1 MPAGFS
7 RTFRGMEQD
16 GMWPT
21 ALALGFAVA
30 LLGGWAG
37 WLALARVSLYEVSE
51 TARLE
56 VAHIYPV
63 AAPITG
69 RVVAAGLVLSREVQQ
84 GEVLVEVEADR
95 EHLETAEERARLA
108 AFGPQ
113 LQALAQ
119 ELRAE
124 EQALHELRNAG
135 AAAVSE
141 AQQKRVAAEA
151 AARQAQDQAERARQ
165 LQQRDLVPQA
175 DLVKTRAEAEA
186 RRADLGA
193 ASVGIERLRSEQ
205 RTTERTREARLAA
218 LRREQVNLEG
228 QRDTLRSVVA
238 RREREAERRSIRASV
253 AGRLGDVTPLQ
264 VGAVIRE
271 GDRLASIIPD
281 GHVRVVAEF
290 PPTALGRTRPGQPA
304 RLRLDGFPWLQ
315 YGRLSA
321 TVTRIASEPREGRV
335 RVELALE
342 RVANLPKFLQH
353 GLPVTVEVEVERV
366 APVVLLLRAAGYVL
380 AVADPRPQAPV
391 PPRSA
396 ESTANR

>member
-1 MPAGFS
+1 MRS
-7 RTFRGMEQD
+7 
-16 GMWPT
+16 T

-51 TARLE
+51 TARIE
-56 VAHIYPV
+56 IERIYPV
-63 AAPITG
+63 AAPVTG
-69 RVVAAGLVLSREVQQ
+69 RVIAVNLVLSRQVQQ
-84 GEVLVEVEADR
+84 GDVLVEVEAER

-108 AFGPQ
+108 AVDSQ
-113 LQALAQ
+113 LGALAQ
-119 ELRAE
+119 EVRAE
-124 EQALHELRNAG
+124 EGALHEFRAAG
-135 AAAVSE
+135 AAAVAE

-151 AARQAQDQAERARQ
+151 TARHAQDQAERVSR
-165 LQQRDLVPQA
+165 LQQRALVPET
-175 DLVKTRAEAEA
+175 DLIKTRAEAEA

-205 RTTERTREARLAA
+205 LANERTREARLAA
-218 LRREQVNLEG
+218 LHREQVNLEG
-228 QRDTLRSVVA
+228 QRDTLKSVVA
-238 RREREAERRSIRASV
+238 RHQREAERRSIRAAV

-264 VGAVIRE
+264 MGAVIRE

-290 PPTALGRTRPGQPA
+290 PPTALGRARPGQPA

-321 TVTRIASEPREGRV
+321 TVTRIASEPRERRV

-342 RVANLPKFLQH
+342 RLANLPSFLQH
-353 GLPVTVEVEVERV
+353 GLPATVEVEVERV

-380 AVADPRPQAPV
+380 AVADPRPQESV
-391 PPRSA
+391 PPR
-396 ESTANR
+396 